1 MRAGRHW
8 QAITGKGTEMRQAK
22 CKQQRRQALARRMM
36 IEQMRQ
42 KWLEKPVLF
51 TIPQGIGYGV
61 VYLISDDGDVIVT
74 HTDFQQTGLPPAFAF
89 NVERIDE
96 FLTAVM

>member
-1 MRAGRHW
+1 MKGRR
-8 QAITGKGTEMRQAK
+8 GKMRQAK
-22 CKQQRRQALARRMM
+22 CKQQRRQAMARRMM
-36 IEQMRQ
+36 IEQLRH

-61 VYLISDDGDVIVT
+61 VYLISDDGDVVVS
-74 HTDFQQTGLPPAFAF
+74 HADYQETGLPPAFAF

-96 FLTAVM
+96 FLTMVL

>member
-1 MRAGRHW
+1 
-8 QAITGKGTEMRQAK
+8 MRQSK
-22 CKQQRRQALARRMM
+22 VKQQRRQVMARRML
-36 IEQMRQ
+36 IEQLRQ

-74 HTDFQQTGLPPAFAF
+74 HADYQETGLPPAFAF

-96 FLTAVM
+96 FLTKVM

>member
-1 MRAGRHW
+1 
-8 QAITGKGTEMRQAK
+8 MRQSK
-22 CKQQRRQALARRMM
+22 VKQQRRQVMARRMM
-36 IEQMRQ
+36 IEQLRQ

-74 HTDFQQTGLPPAFAF
+74 HAEYQETGLPPAFAF
-89 NVERIDE
+89 NIERIDE
-96 FLTAVM
+96 FLTEVL

>member
-1 MRAGRHW
+1 
-8 QAITGKGTEMRQAK
+8 MRQAK
-22 CKQQRRQALARRMM
+22 CRQQRRQAAARRVM

-61 VYLISDDGDVIVT
+61 VYLISDDGDVVVK
-74 HTDFQQTGLPPAFAF
+74 HTDYQETGLAPAFAF

-96 FLTAVM
+96 FLTEVL

>member
-1 MRAGRHW
+1 
-8 QAITGKGTEMRQAK
+8 MRQAK
-22 CKQQRRQALARRMM
+22 RKQQRRQAMARRVM
-36 IEQMRQ
+36 IEQVRQ

-61 VYLISDDGDVIVT
+61 VYLISDEGDVMVT
-74 HTDFQQTGLPPAFAF
+74 HADFQQTGLPPAFAF

-96 FLTAVM
+96 FLTLVL

>member
-1 MRAGRHW
+1 
-8 QAITGKGTEMRQAK
+8 MRQSK
-22 CKQQRRQALARRMM
+22 VKQQRRQAMARRMM
-36 IEQMRQ
+36 IEQARH

-61 VYLISDDGDVIVT
+61 VYLISDDGDVIVS
-74 HTDFQQTGLPPAFAF
+74 HAEYQETGLPPAFAF

-96 FLTAVM
+96 FLTVVM

>member
-1 MRAGRHW
+1 
-8 QAITGKGTEMRQAK
+8 MRQAK
-22 CKQQRRQALARRMM
+22 CKQQRRQAAARRMM
-36 IEQMRQ
+36 IEQMQQ

-61 VYLISDDGDVIVT
+61 VYLISDDGDVIVI
-74 HTDFQQTGLPPAFAF
+74 HAEYQETGLPPAFAF

-96 FLTAVM
+96 FLTEVL

>member
-1 MRAGRHW
+1 M
-8 QAITGKGTEMRQAK
+8 
-22 CKQQRRQALARRMM
+22 KQHRRQAAARLVM
-36 IEQMRQ
+36 IEQVRQ

-61 VYLISDDGDVIVT
+61 VYMISDEGDVIVA
-74 HTDFQQTGLPPAFAF
+74 HADYQETGLPPAFAF

-96 FLTAVM
+96 FLTLVL

>member
-1 MRAGRHW
+1 
-8 QAITGKGTEMRQAK
+8 MRQSK
-22 CKQQRRQALARRMM
+22 VKQQRRQVMVRRMM
-36 IEQMRQ
+36 IEQLRQ

-74 HTDFQQTGLPPAFAF
+74 HADYQETGLPPAFAF

-96 FLTAVM
+96 FLTGVM

>member
-1 MRAGRHW
+1 
-8 QAITGKGTEMRQAK
+8 MRQSK
-22 CKQQRRQALARRMM
+22 VKQQRRQVMARRMM
-36 IEQMRQ
+36 IEQLRQ

-74 HTDFQQTGLPPAFAF
+74 HAEYQETGLPPAFAF

-96 FLTAVM
+96 FLTEVL

>member
-1 MRAGRHW
+1 
-8 QAITGKGTEMRQAK
+8 MRQSK
-22 CKQQRRQALARRMM
+22 VKQQRRQVMARRMM
-36 IEQMRQ
+36 IEQLRQ
-42 KWLEKPVLF
+42 NWLEKPVLF

-74 HTDFQQTGLPPAFAF
+74 HADYQETGLPPAFAF

-96 FLTAVM
+96 FLTEVL

>member
-1 MRAGRHW
+1 
-8 QAITGKGTEMRQAK
+8 MRQAK
-22 CKQQRRQALARRMM
+22 CRQQRRQAAARRVM

-74 HTDFQQTGLPPAFAF
+74 HAEYQQTGLPPAFAF
-89 NVERIDE
+89 NVERINE
-96 FLTAVM
+96 FLMEVL